1 MWRLLHKKDKEV
13 IIYIKFN
20 FVSPTQRENKEKG
33 NNFTILHFYTQ
44 MELHYFHAAYFIYNE
59 QVLLHY

>member
-1 MWRLLHKKDKEV
+1 MQRLLHKKDKEV

-33 NNFTILHFYTQ
+33 KQFY
-44 MELHYFHAAYFIYNE
+44 NSS
-59 QVLLHY
+59 LLYINGT